1 VDHRGED
8 VVVGE
13 TGKVHDGVIA
23 TGLATATTHGLPRM
37 GPTFGAMLLSGKRA
51 ASIALDELGETA
63 RRSTSRSPRRLLTTN
78 SLLLPRTLPPTS
90 RCRTALVDCEPTGRM
105 YVLGHVGIS
114 LLLYAPLA
122 WLLLSTGQ
130 PAVAALTGLLMIVL
144 APLPDLDTYTDRLDH
159 RGPTH
164 TVWFALGVGLVTL
177 VAGVSAVAG
186 GAIVGSS
193 HSLPPVWVAGWFGTV
208 STLTV
213 LGHLAGDMLTPM
225 GVWPF
230 RPALSVALYSRVDT
244 VENPRANRLCFAAGV
259 VILTLTL
266 LATGSHESI
275 QRVVVGCLGCGS

>member
-1 VDHRGED
+1 MWITEAKTSSSR
-8 VVVGE
+8 E

-78 SLLLPRTLPPTS
+78 SLLLPTHSLHL

-144 APLPDLDTYTDRLDH
+144 APLRISTPTPTDSTIAAR
-159 RGPTH
+159 PTP
-164 TVWFALGVGLVTL
+164 
-177 VAGVSAVAG
+177 S
-186 GAIVGSS
+186 GS
-193 HSLPPVWVAGWFGTV
+193 
-208 STLTV
+208 
-213 LGHLAGDMLTPM
+213 
-225 GVWPF
+225 
-230 RPALSVALYSRVDT
+230 LSVSV
-244 VENPRANRLCFAAGV
+244 
-259 VILTLTL
+259 
-266 LATGSHESI
+266 S
-275 QRVVVGCLGCGS
+275 

>member
-1 VDHRGED
+1 
-8 VVVGE
+8 
-13 TGKVHDGVIA
+13 
-23 TGLATATTHGLPRM
+23 
-37 GPTFGAMLLSGKRA
+37 
-51 ASIALDELGETA
+51 
-63 RRSTSRSPRRLLTTN
+63 
-78 SLLLPRTLPPTS
+78 
-90 RCRTALVDCEPTGRM
+90 M

-164 TVWFALGVGLVTL
+164 TVWFALGVGLVTASSPVL
-177 VAGVSAVAG
+177 ARSLAVLSSGVAT
-186 GAIVGSS
+186 
-193 HSLPPVWVAGWFGTV
+193 HYHRFWVAGWFGTV

-230 RPALSVALYSRVDT
+230 RPLSAWHYTAELTPSK
-244 VENPRANRLCFAAGV
+244 NPRANRLCFAAGV

>member
-1 VDHRGED
+1 
-8 VVVGE
+8 
-13 TGKVHDGVIA
+13 
-23 TGLATATTHGLPRM
+23 
-37 GPTFGAMLLSGKRA
+37 
-51 ASIALDELGETA
+51 
-63 RRSTSRSPRRLLTTN
+63 
-78 SLLLPRTLPPTS
+78 
-90 RCRTALVDCEPTGRM
+90 M

-159 RGPTH
+159 RPSRPDPH
-164 TVWFALGVGLVTL
+164 RLVRSRCRSRNCSSSPVLARSLAVLSSGVATT
-177 VAGVSAVAG
+177 
-186 GAIVGSS
+186 
-193 HSLPPVWVAGWFGTV
+193 LPPVWVAGWFGTV

-230 RPALSVALYSRVDT
+230 RPLSAWHYTAELTPSK
-244 VENPRANRLCFAAGV
+244 NPRANRLCFAAGV